1 MSSKIRHPQID
12 SHINSNPEFAAAL
25 NTIASLYATCPDTS
39 LLRFRQ
45 AVEDQ
50 IKLNVQSRGRSSSSS
65 DNSWRSA
72 QKELYAG
79 RGAKWMKVLP
89 DTPAF
94 AALFNKVAEF
104 SGMGE
109 DVSNY
114 QELTGNAGFA
124 WIRYSGPRGSE
135 AQPLHAFEVRI
146 NGSKTDHPKHLL
158 QLTDAEV
165 ADLESLNGTPNSL
178 NLESLTPSTANNT
191 PDDEPEL
198 PEAAPADDELESDEL
213 PL

>member
-12 SHINSNPEFAAAL
+12 SHLNSNPEFAAAL
-25 NTIASLYATCPDTS
+25 NTIASIYATCSDTS

-45 AVEDQ
+45 AVDDQ
-50 IKLNVQSRGRSSSSS
+50 LKLNVQSRGRSSSSS

-104 SGMGE
+104 SSMGE
-109 DVSNY
+109 DVSNF

-146 NGSKTDHPKHLL
+146 NGSKTDHPKHIL
-158 QLTDAEV
+158 QLTDSEV

-178 NLESLTPSTANNT
+178 NLETLSPSTPNDT
-191 PDDEPEL
+191 SDDETEL
-198 PEAAPADDELESDEL
+198 PEAVPADEELESDDI

>member
-12 SHINSNPEFAAAL
+12 SHLNSNPEFEAAL
-25 NTIASLYATCPDTS
+25 STLASLYATSPDTS

-50 IKLNVQSRGRSSSSS
+50 IKLNVQSRGRSSST

-94 AALFNKVAEF
+94 AALFNKITEF

-109 DVSNY
+109 DVSNF
-114 QELTGNAGFA
+114 QELTGNAGYA

-158 QLTDAEV
+158 QLTDTEV
-165 ADLESLNGTPNSL
+165 EGLESLGGTPNSL
-178 NLESLTPSTANNT
+178 NLESLTPSTVNN
-191 PDDEPEL
+191 EPEL
-198 PEAAPADDELESDEL
+198 PEAAPADDELESDDL

>member
-12 SHINSNPEFAAAL
+12 SHLNSNPEFASAL
-25 NTIASLYATCPDTS
+25 DTLASLYATSPDTS

-50 IKLNVQSRGRSSSSS
+50 IKLNVQSRGRSSST

-94 AALFNKVAEF
+94 AALFNKIAEF

-109 DVSNY
+109 NVSNY
-114 QELTGNAGFA
+114 QELTGNAGYA

-178 NLESLTPSTANNT
+178 NLESLTPPVVN
-191 PDDEPEL
+191 DEPEL
-198 PEAAPADDELESDEL
+198 PEAAPADDELESDDL

>member
-12 SHINSNPEFAAAL
+12 SHLNSNPEFAAAL
-25 NTIASLYATCPDTS
+25 NTIASIYATCSDTS

-45 AVEDQ
+45 AVDDQ
-50 IKLNVQSRGRSSSSS
+50 LKLNVQSRGRSSSSS

-104 SGMGE
+104 SSMGE
-109 DVSNY
+109 DVSNF

-146 NGSKTDHPKHLL
+146 NGSKTDHPKHIL

-178 NLESLTPSTANNT
+178 NLETLSPSTPNDT
-191 PDDEPEL
+191 SDDETEL
-198 PEAAPADDELESDEL
+198 PEAVPADEELESDDI